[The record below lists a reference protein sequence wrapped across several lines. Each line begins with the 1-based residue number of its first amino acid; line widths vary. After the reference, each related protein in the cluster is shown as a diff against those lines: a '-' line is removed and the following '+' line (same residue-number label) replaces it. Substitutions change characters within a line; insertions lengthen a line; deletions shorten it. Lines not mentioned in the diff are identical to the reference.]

1 MGNEDAAIALVNG
14 YYAENDG
21 RVSYSGARF
30 DVLDGGGDRE
40 EVRDH
45 FTHAD
50 LLSTGLLSTPLER
63 HSVLTMLGEHLPHLH
78 ARAQRLLEQ
87 LPTRTDLKN
96 ADDSTLAVA
105 DELRQTLLEMPGI
118 GPVIAS
124 KLMARKRPRLI
135 PIIDSVVT
143 ETLHHPGDNQFWAR
157 LREYLRTDDLHERL
171 LKIGDES
178 AAPDGTSAIRIFD
191 VIVWMHG
198 KKRTDSP

>member
-45 FTHAD
+45 FTYAD
-50 LLSTGLLSTPLER
+50 LLSPGLLSTPLER

-78 ARAQRLLEQ
+78 ARAQRLLER

-157 LREYLRTDDLHERL
+157 LRGYLRTDDLHERL
-171 LKIGDES
+171 LNIGDES

>member
-45 FTHAD
+45 FTYAD
-50 LLSTGLLSTPLER
+50 LLSPGLLSTPLER

-78 ARAQRLLEQ
+78 ARAQRLLER

-171 LKIGDES
+171 LNIGDES

-191 VIVWMHG
+191 VIVWLHG